1 MGAAARRAGR
11 TSRATDASLTK
22 EQIIH
27 IAAFRR
33 ELRSF
38 LRHTEHVA
46 RRWQLTPQRF
56 LLLLVIKGAPAGDER
71 LSLTEIANSL
81 HLSRNSVTE
90 LCARAEDVG
99 LVQREQSDEDLR
111 VVYVR
116 LTREGERRLCGA
128 LLENED
134 YRGEVTEAFAELTAS
149 FRATSRG
156 RR

>member
-1 MGAAARRAGR
+1 MGAAARGARRTARAK
-11 TSRATDASLTK
+11 DNSLTQ

-38 LRHTEHVA
+38 LRHTEDVA

-56 LLLLVIKGAPAGDER
+56 LLLLVIKGAPSGSER

-81 HLSRNSVTE
+81 YLSRNSVTE
-90 LCARAEDVG
+90 LCARAEEVG
-99 LVQREQSDEDLR
+99 LVYREQSESDLR
-111 VVYVR
+111 VVYVG

-128 LLENED
+128 LLENEE
-134 YRGEVTEAFAELTAS
+134 YRAEVTDAFAELAAS

-156 RR
+156 RS